1 MARSSV
7 RRLLMPVF
15 GLWLMAMP
23 LIAQAEAGSD
33 YRDRPRYVPPPRYAP
48 PLRYGGAPGD
58 DIYRYGYRTE
68 ATLVLTPAGY
78 VWAVPSITS
87 VPGVGIT
94 GAPLHG
100 LVCSKGMIA
109 ELPIERQALYLDGAT
124 VGKPGYR
131 CLDFQ
136 H

>member
-7 RRLLMPVF
+7 RRALLILLVLAVTPS
-15 GLWLMAMP
+15 LAH
-23 LIAQAEAGSD
+23 A
-33 YRDRPRYVPPPRYAP
+33 DR
-48 PLRYGGAPGD
+48 
-58 DIYRYGYRTE
+58 IYRYGYRTQYDA
-68 ATLVLTPAGY
+68 ATLVRTPAGY

-87 VPGVGIT
+87 APSVGIT

-100 LVCSKGMIA
+100 LVCSRGTIA
-109 ELPIERQALYLDGAT
+109 ELPVERQGLYIDGST
-124 VGKPGYR
+124 IGQPGYR